1 MFVTNVIAINHFH
14 ICFNVYCLI
23 SESRFAAIRISFGL
37 TSWSLSLSFLYCEHR
52 SESHLNMCECECVCV
67 GEWMWELLCQVIP
80 HTEIYIPS
88 YLKYLERRL
97 NWRKENNS
105 FGTCESATSRQ
116 NQTRMFIH
124 TRTFVERKIYSSATS
139 KPSRNEWKRTK
150 IETNGS
156 PSQTNERES
165 ESTYTPREK
174 KFKVK

>member
-1 MFVTNVIAINHFH
+1 MCIA
-14 ICFNVYCLI
+14 L
-23 SESRFAAIRISFGL
+23 SLSRGLQPFASL
-37 TSWSLSLSFLYCEHR
+37 SVLLLDLSLSLVSVLRTSQWKPFEYLWVWE
-52 SESHLNMCECECVCV
+52 CV

-165 ESTYTPREK
+165 ESTYTPRERK
-174 KFKVK
+174 KV

>member
-139 KPSRNEWKRTK
+139 KPSEWVKENENRDKWQPQPNEWAREWIDIHT
-150 IETNGS
+150 
-156 PSQTNERES
+156 ER
-165 ESTYTPREK
+165 K
-174 KFKVK
+174 KV

>member
-1 MFVTNVIAINHFH
+1 MCIA
-14 ICFNVYCLI
+14 L
-23 SESRFAAIRISFGL
+23 SLSRGLQPFASL
-37 TSWSLSLSFLYCEHR
+37 SVLLLDLSLSLVSVLRTSQWKPFEYLWVWE
-52 SESHLNMCECECVCV
+52 CV

-139 KPSRNEWKRTK
+139 KPSEWVKENENRDKWQPQPNEWAREW
-150 IETNGS
+150 IEIHT
-156 PSQTNERES
+156 E
-165 ESTYTPREK
+165 REK
-174 KFKVK
+174 KSLKWNNKSLKYLQYRISQSE